1 MSSNSVD
8 IEDNGL
14 ATEEAVW
21 PRQVIE
27 AVRGIR
33 YGSVE
38 VIVHD
43 GHVVQI
49 ERRVKVRLNTADRRP
64 PEGRGR
70 ETNHERRAHP
80 THGGAEPLETREE
93 KQR

>member
-1 MSSNSVD
+1 MSIKSVD
-8 IEDNGL
+8 IEDGGR
-14 ATEEAVW
+14 AGDPSW
-21 PRQVIE
+21 QRQLIE

-38 VIVHD
+38 VVVHD

-49 ERRVKVRLNTADRRP
+49 ERRVKVRLGTADRRP

-70 ETNHERRAHP
+70 DTNNDRRAHP
-80 THGGAEPLETREE
+80 ASGGAAPFETREE
-93 KQR
+93 NER